1 MMSCSG
7 LNCVRP
13 FSGDGEWRAFAFVL
27 AILVGVHDGDR
38 GSRQVHQRVL
48 RLFLASGV
56 VGYSGVVAEFLEA
69 ATKDNSV
76 GVLIHVGIVL
86 HANHG
91 LHVEEY
97 QSRGF
102 PVDPFLGA
110 AGGYAD
116 CFPTV
121 CSLYV

>member
-13 FSGDGEWRAFAFVL
+13 FSGDGERRAFALVL

-38 GSRQVHQRVL
+38 CSRQVHQHVL
-48 RLFLASGV
+48 RLLLTAGMV
-56 VGYSGVVAEFLEA
+56 RDSGVVAEFLEA

-91 LHVEEY
+91 LHVEE
-97 QSRGF
+97 
-102 PVDPFLGA
+102 D
-110 AGGYAD
+110 
-116 CFPTV
+116 
-121 CSLYV
+121 

>member
-1 MMSCSG
+1 MDGSE
-7 LNCVRP
+7 RP
-13 FSGDGEWRAFAFVL
+13 RCCRGRRAFAFVL
-27 AILVGVHDGDR
+27 TTLVGVHDGDR

-48 RLFLASGV
+48 RLFLTAGV

-110 AGGYAD
+110 TGGYAD

-121 CSLYV
+121 RSLYVG

>member
-1 MMSCSG
+1 M
-7 LNCVRP
+7 
-13 FSGDGEWRAFAFVL
+13 
-27 AILVGVHDGDR
+27 
-38 GSRQVHQRVL
+38 
-48 RLFLASGV
+48 

-110 AGGYAD
+110 TGVMRTVSRPFVLSMYEALGFDTGKRESFAMSGGAPV
-116 CFPTV
+116 FIFV
-121 CSLYV
+121 VAMALLLVM